1 MAGGGTIAVVCY
13 NVSMTPPDEIDLPER
28 FRIEQEIGRGGM
40 AVVYRAHDRH
50 LDRFVAIKV
59 LSPHLSHAMGAE
71 RFQREIALMAKL
83 VHPGIVALFDSGE
96 VAGRLYY
103 VMPFVAGENLRARL
117 VRERR
122 MAVDEAAAFGADVAE
137 ALAYAHGAG
146 IVHRD
151 VKPENIFTVGG
162 RAVLADF
169 GIAHIAGQE
178 ADGKGNLTSDGLVL
192 GTVAYMSPEQA
203 TGEAQIDGRSDLYS
217 LGCVLYELLTGTP
230 PFTAGTPSGVL
241 AKHITE
247 PPRPVRE
254 LNPGV
259 PPALNDVI
267 MRLLAKEP
275 EQRPA
280 SAGELV
286 RALRTGGLTAV
297 LAAPPAEPSD
307 ADRLVSMALK
317 SIFFSVSAG
326 AAARSHLDQAG
337 AYLKRALTLE
347 PQNARGLCAMANWH
361 YTMGRMEFLPPGDA
375 FAKGREL
382 LLDALAAD
390 DRCAEVHNSLAK
402 IALYYDDDC
411 HAAARHIERSV
422 SLDPRDAEG
431 LRFQSVVYKILG
443 RTEDAIQAARAATV
457 HAPEVAMV
465 WNGLGDALLASGRN
479 AEAIDALKHAI
490 ALQPGYGPALERL
503 ELAHARLGELE
514 LAVEIRASRL
524 RLSGRQE
531 RAETLL
537 QETKRAGAADAMKR
551 DLQRE
556 LQELLRQA
564 GETDPFAG
572 YYNTRTTADQII
584 VVYAALGE
592 WHHAMDWVERIY
604 HQRPVRLRR
613 TLTDPPF
620 DRRGLA
626 VDPRYARLLR
636 VSVMEDLM

>member
-1 MAGGGTIAVVCY
+1 
-13 NVSMTPPDEIDLPER
+13 MTPEAQIELPER
-28 FRIEQEIGRGGM
+28 FQIEQEIGRGGM

-59 LSPHLSHAMGAE
+59 LSPHLSHAMGVE

-96 VAGRLYY
+96 VGERLYY

-122 MAVDEAAAFGADVAE
+122 MAVEDAIGFGADVAE

-178 ADGKGNLTSDGLVL
+178 SNGKQHLTSDGMVL

-203 TGEAQIDGRSDLYS
+203 TGEAEIDGRSDLYS
-217 LGCVLYELLTGTP
+217 LGCVLYELLTGAP

-247 PPRPVRE
+247 PPRPARE

-259 PPALNDVI
+259 PPALNDLI
-267 MRLLAKEP
+267 MKLLAKEP
-275 EQRPA
+275 DQRPA
-280 SAGELV
+280 SAGELA
-286 RALRTGGLTAV
+286 RALRTGALTDVTAV
-297 LAAPPAEPSD
+297 SPAAPSD
-307 ADRLVSMALK
+307 ADRLVAEGLK
-317 SIFFSVSAG
+317 SIYYSVSAG
-326 AAARSHLDQAG
+326 GAARSHLDQAG
-337 AYLKRALTLE
+337 AYLKRALLLD
-347 PQNARGLCAMANWH
+347 PNNARGLCAMANWY
-361 YTMGRMEFLPPGDA
+361 YTMGRMEFLPPDAA

-411 HAAARHIERSV
+411 HAAARHIERSIA
-422 SLDPRDAEG
+422 LDPRDAEG

-443 RTEDAIQAARAATV
+443 RTEDAIRTARAATIQN
-457 HAPEVAMV
+457 PEVAYV
-465 WNGLGDALLASGRN
+465 WNCLGDALLASGRN
-479 AEAIDALKHAI
+479 AEAIDALKRAI
-490 ALQPGYGPALERL
+490 ALQPGYGAALERL
-503 ELAHARLGELE
+503 ELAHARLGELQ
-514 LAVEIRASRL
+514 LAVEIRGSRL
-524 RLSGRQE
+524 RLANRRD
-531 RAETLL
+531 RAEILL
-537 QETKRAGAADAMKR
+537 QESVSAGPAEAMQR
-551 DLQRE
+551 DLRRE
-556 LQELLRQA
+556 IEELLRQA
-564 GETDPFAG
+564 EESDPFAG
-572 YYNTRTTADQII
+572 TYNTRTTADQII

-592 WHHAMDWVERIY
+592 WHKAMDWVERSY
-604 HQRPVRLRR
+604 DRRPVRLRR